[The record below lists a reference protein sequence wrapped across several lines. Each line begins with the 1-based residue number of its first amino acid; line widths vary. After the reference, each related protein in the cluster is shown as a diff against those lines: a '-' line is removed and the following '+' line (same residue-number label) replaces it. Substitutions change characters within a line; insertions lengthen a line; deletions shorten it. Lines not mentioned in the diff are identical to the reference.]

1 MDHAKLLSIK
11 HPFCKLDIHV
21 IYPYDSHMIQSRTI
35 QHLSNVRTS
44 FSEEELSFQ
53 EMKCMSSYW
62 LVKNVFFIYE
72 ELNKYEKPYSS
83 EKVQGFGH
91 QQCQVLLMK
100 SGAAEFTL
108 VSWALGR
115 LVPKYIEFAY
125 CLLPFIFF
133 FKSPCHSDHLCLYF

>member
-1 MDHAKLLSIK
+1 
-11 HPFCKLDIHV
+11 
-21 IYPYDSHMIQSRTI
+21 
-35 QHLSNVRTS
+35 
-44 FSEEELSFQ
+44 
-53 EMKCMSSYW
+53 MSSYW

-91 QQCQVLLMK
+91 QQSKVLLMK
-100 SGAAEFTL
+100 SAAAEFTL

-125 CLLPFIFF
+125 CLLLFF
-133 FKSPCHSDHLCLYF
+133 FFSRVLAILIIFASISDLQKPVFLR